1 MKHVLFR
8 LASMLDKRMTEDEV
22 VAQLADGMTLG
33 IGGWASRRKPM
44 SLVRAIARSKLR
56 DLTLVSYAG
65 PDVGLLC
72 ALGKVKKVTFAFA
85 SLDSIA
91 LEPHFRAARQAGSIE
106 VEEFDEGML
115 QWGLY
120 AAANRLPF
128 LPIRAGLGSDVADR
142 TARVRTVKSPYDDA
156 EEFIAMPA
164 LTLDAAIIHMHRAD
178 QAGNGQCL
186 GPDLYFDD
194 LFCMAAK
201 RRFMSCEKLIETS
214 ELCREGSVQTLRI
227 NRMMVDGVVHA
238 PYGAHFTE
246 CPPDYPRDEAFL
258 QLYAATAK
266 DPEALAKFVEKFVQP
281 VSASAYREAVAQR

>member
-1 MKHVLFR
+1 
-8 LASMLDKRMTEDEV
+8 MLDKRMTEDEV
-22 VAQLADGMTLG
+22 VAQLHDGMTLG

-44 SLVRAIARSKLR
+44 SLVRAIARSSLR

-72 ALGKVKKVTFAFA
+72 ALGKVKKVIFAFA
-85 SLDSIA
+85 SLDSIP
-91 LEPHFRAARQAGSIE
+91 LEPHFRAARQNGSIE
-106 VEEFDEGML
+106 CDEYDEGML

-120 AAANRLPF
+120 AAATRLPF
-128 LPIRAGLGSDVADR
+128 LPIRAGLGSSVADR
-142 TARVRTVKSPYDDA
+142 TAKLRTVRSPYDDG
-156 EEFIAMPA
+156 EELIAMPA

-178 QAGNGQCL
+178 ASGNGQCL

-201 RRFMSCEKLIETS
+201 RRYMSCERLVETREFS
-214 ELCREGSVQTLRI
+214 SEGSIHTLRI

-238 PYGAHFTE
+238 PFGAHFTE
-246 CPPDYPRDEAFL
+246 CLPDYGRDEAFQ

-266 DPEALAKFVEKFVQP
+266 DPSALAKFVERFVTP
-281 VSASAYREAVAQR
+281 VTASAYREAVEKR

>member
-1 MKHVLFR
+1 
-8 LASMLDKRMTEDEV
+8 MLDKRMTEDEV

-44 SLVRAIARSKLR
+44 SLVRAIARSSLR
-56 DLTLVSYAG
+56 DMTLVSYAG
-65 PDVGLLC
+65 ADVGLLC
-72 ALGKVKKVTFAFA
+72 ALGKVKKVIFAFA

-91 LEPHFRAARQAGSIE
+91 LEPHFRAARQRGTIE

-120 AAANRLPF
+120 AAASRLPF
-128 LPIRAGLGSDVADR
+128 LPTRAGLGSDVADR
-142 TARVRTVKSPYDDA
+142 TARLRTVRSPYDDG
-156 EEFIAMPA
+156 EELIAMPA
-164 LTLDAAIIHMHRAD
+164 LQLDAAIIHMNRAD
-178 QAGNGQCL
+178 KSGNGQCL

-201 RRFMSCEKLIETS
+201 QRFMSCERLVEPADFA
-214 ELCREGSVQTLRI
+214 REGSVHTLRI

-238 PYGAHFTE
+238 PFGAHFTE
-246 CPPDYPRDEAFL
+246 CPPDYGRDETFQ

-266 DPEALAKFVEKFVQP
+266 DPAALSQFVERFVALKDP
-281 VSASAYREAVAQR
+281 NAYRKAVLER